1 MKILYVKSNNER
13 EKKYQLQ
20 TIVFEKNG
28 EKFVKKKALCKEAI
42 PHLMQMKENYNIL
55 TASIIDTNIH
65 LAKIIKTE
73 GDSLVFEFIDGISM
87 EQKILN
93 AIKSGDQNVIDREVD
108 SYIKLLKTGFKTCIS
123 TPQSALIPDGKQI
136 FESLNFTKLG
146 DTLCF
151 DQVSNIDLIFSNI
164 IYRENTVYL
173 IDYEWVLEGSVPVNY
188 ALFRAFRS
196 LHDMDKLEA
205 DKYFTDSE
213 LTLFNAMEK
222 RLIFFEI
229 TSANSFYQF
238 RENFDKM
245 RTNLYLK
252 KSELEEE
259 VVSLEDDING
269 LKDEVI
275 GLEEE
280 ASGLKSEILYY
291 ALSKSWKITRPMRKI
306 FTYLRGTK

>member
-1 MKILYVKSNNER
+1 MKILYVKSGSER

-20 TIVFEKNG
+20 TTVFEENG
-28 EKFVKKKALCKEAI
+28 EKFVKKKALCQEAI
-42 PHLMQMKENYNIL
+42 PHLMQMKENYNTL
-55 TASIIDTNIH
+55 TASIINPNIQ
-65 LAKIIKTE
+65 LAKIIKAE
-73 GDSLVFEFIDGISM
+73 NDSLVFEFIDGISM
-87 EQKILN
+87 EQKILD
-93 AIKSGDQNVIDREVD
+93 AIKIGDQKRIDEEFEN
-108 SYIKLLKTGFKTCIS
+108 YIKLLKTGFKTRIS
-123 TPQSALIPDGKQI
+123 TAKSAATPDGKQI
-136 FESLNFTKLG
+136 FEDLDLAKLG

-151 DQVSNIDLIFSNI
+151 DQISNIDLIFSNI
-164 IYRENTVYL
+164 IYRDNTVHI
-173 IDYEWVLEGSVPVNY
+173 IDYEWVLKGSIPLNY

-196 LHDMDKLEA
+196 LYDMDKLEV
-205 DKYFTDSE
+205 DKYLTDSE

-238 RENFDKM
+238 RENFDKI

-259 VVSLEDDING
+259 ITGLKNNVNG
-269 LKDEVI
+269 LKDEVV
-275 GLEEE
+275 GLEDEVG
-280 ASGLKSEILYY
+280 GLKSEILYY

>member
-20 TIVFEKNG
+20 TIIFEENG
-28 EKFVKKKALCKEAI
+28 GKFVKKKALCKEAI
-42 PHLMQMKENYNIL
+42 PHLMQMRENYNTL
-55 TASIIDTNIH
+55 MASIIDPNIH
-65 LAKIIKTE
+65 LAKIIKIE
-73 GDSLVFEFIDGISM
+73 SDSLVFEFIDGVSM
-87 EQKILN
+87 EQKILS
-93 AIKSGDQNVIDREVD
+93 ALKSGDQKMVDREID
-108 SYIKLLKTGFKTCIS
+108 SYIELLKTGFETCIT
-123 TPQSALIPDGKQI
+123 TPQSVVTSDGKQI
-136 FESLNFTKLG
+136 FEDLDFAKFG

-151 DQVSNIDLIFSNI
+151 DQLSNIDLIFSNI
-164 IYRENTVYL
+164 IYQDNTVYV
-173 IDYEWVLEGSVPVNY
+173 IDYEWVLEGSVPINY

-196 LHDMDKLEA
+196 LYDMDKLQV

-213 LTLFNAMEK
+213 FTLFNAMEK

-238 RENFDKM
+238 RENFDKI

-259 VVSLEDDING
+259 VASLENDVNG

-275 GLEEE
+275 GLEDE

-291 ALSKSWKITRPMRKI
+291 ALSKSWKITRPMRKF

>member
-1 MKILYVKSNNER
+1 MKILYVKSGSER

-20 TIVFEKNG
+20 TTVFEENG
-28 EKFVKKKALCKEAI
+28 EKFVKKKALCQEAI
-42 PHLMQMKENYNIL
+42 PHLMQMKENYNTL
-55 TASIIDTNIH
+55 TASIINPNIQ
-65 LAKIIKTE
+65 LAKIIKAE
-73 GDSLVFEFIDGISM
+73 NDSLVFEFIDGISM
-87 EQKILN
+87 EQKILD
-93 AIKSGDQNVIDREVD
+93 AIKIGDQKRIDEEFEN
-108 SYIKLLKTGFKTCIS
+108 YIKLLKTGFKTHIS
-123 TPQSALIPDGKQI
+123 TAKSAATPDGKQI
-136 FESLNFTKLG
+136 FEDLDLAKLG

-151 DQVSNIDLIFSNI
+151 DQISNIDLIFSNI
-164 IYRENTVYL
+164 IYRDNTVHI
-173 IDYEWVLEGSVPVNY
+173 IDYEWVLKGSIPLNY

-196 LHDMDKLEA
+196 LYDMDKLEV
-205 DKYFTDSE
+205 DKYLTDSE

-238 RENFDKM
+238 RENFDKI

-259 VVSLEDDING
+259 ITGLKNNVNG
-269 LKDEVI
+269 LKDEVV
-275 GLEEE
+275 GLEDEVG
-280 ASGLKSEILYY
+280 GLKSEILYY

>member
-1 MKILYVKSNNER
+1 MKILYVKSGSER

-28 EKFVKKKALCKEAI
+28 KKFVKKKALCEEAI
-42 PHLMQMKENYNIL
+42 PHLMQMKENYNTL
-55 TASIIDTNIH
+55 TASIIDPNIH

-73 GDSLVFEFIDGISM
+73 SDSLVFEFIDGISM
-87 EQKILN
+87 EQKILD
-93 AIKSGDQNVIDREVD
+93 AIRSGDQKRIDKEVE
-108 SYIKLLKTGFKTCIS
+108 SYIELLKTGFKTHNS
-123 TPQSALIPDGKQI
+123 TAQSSATPDGKQI
-136 FESLNFTKLG
+136 FEDLDFTKLG

-164 IYRENTVYL
+164 IYHDSAVYI
-173 IDYEWVLEGSVPVNY
+173 IDYEWVLEGSAPINY

-196 LHDMDKLEA
+196 LYDTNRLQV
-205 DKYFTDSE
+205 DKYFTDFE
-213 LTLFNAMEK
+213 LALFSIMEK
-222 RLIFFEI
+222 RLIYFEI

-238 RENFDKM
+238 RENFDKV

-259 VVSLEDDING
+259 VASLGNDVNG
-269 LKDEVI
+269 LKDEVV

-280 ASGLKSEILYY
+280 ASELKSEILYY

-306 FTYLRGTK
+306 FTYLRGIK